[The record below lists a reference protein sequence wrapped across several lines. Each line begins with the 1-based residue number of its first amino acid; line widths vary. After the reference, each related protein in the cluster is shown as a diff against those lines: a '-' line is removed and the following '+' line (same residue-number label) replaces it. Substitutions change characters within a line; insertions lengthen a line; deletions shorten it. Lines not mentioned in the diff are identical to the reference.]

1 MKNSS
6 CSELPREISHWN
18 LLILF
23 QAFLKVRVGGKGAFI
38 TERIELGLQRKNI
51 YKVLIEDKTRCRT
64 FLLHE
69 MFVPA
74 QHPARR
80 IS

>member
-23 QAFLKVRVGGKGAFI
+23 QAFLKVRVGGREGAFI
-38 TERIELGLQRKNI
+38 TERTELGLQRKNI
-51 YKVLIEDKTRCRT
+51 
-64 FLLHE
+64 
-69 MFVPA
+69 
-74 QHPARR
+74 
-80 IS
+80 